1 MNDPHTSTT
10 QRFTQLGQFLNEVN
24 MENNDWMTVMIVMA
38 SGRCAWLLWK
48 DMARCQPQPQHASS
62 LGRSFF
68 LKVAFV
74 FRSVLSTKHSQ
85 PNSWDFVRICSNP
98 IRMVETLIL
107 GLQFHGS
114 RQVPRHGKIKK
125 RIWWIHIGI
134 DMIDIGLMV
143 TVLCVTFVNF
153 WNAKPEL
160 TLSVKPGERRSAR
173 WSPTSFG
180 DFLSFLRKYQHVSSC
195 SSFCL
200 NSRWSS
206 EEETDDTTNSPIHPG
221 LDFQPW
227 FTMRKLRRWR
237 ELRLLSLQLLECFR
251 LQGSSL

>member
-1 MNDPHTSTT
+1 MCLTCLAGHGEMPTSATACFQPGPKLFLESGICVQQCT
-10 QRFTQLGQFLNEVN
+10 FNQAQSTQLMRLF
-24 MENNDWMTVMIVMA
+24 
-38 SGRCAWLLWK
+38 
-48 DMARCQPQPQHASS
+48 
-62 LGRSFF
+62 
-68 LKVAFV
+68 AFAAI
-74 FRSVLSTKHSQ
+74 L
-85 PNSWDFVRICSNP
+85 
-98 IRMVETLIL
+98 RMVETLIL

-114 RQVPRHGKIKK
+114 RQVPRHGKIEK

-206 EEETDDTTNSPIHPG
+206 EEETDDMTNSPIHPG